1 MKFILNLILLFII
14 TIGISKGQVIYKN
27 ALEAKPFVMFNHGFA
42 DGEFLAYGLGIEY
55 SRSITKKI
63 DASVFIGKGDING
76 WNTNAFALEPD
87 EKSTLG
93 YTQFNF
99 GFDYQIIG
107 NDKLKIYVGLSYM
120 LSQFNIVAMQ
130 IKSGDQIVYRQIS
143 QKNLTNYLAHIK
155 MDNKLGTN
163 TYWTTQ
169 FSYQPYFIDA
179 NEVLM
184 LRTGIGFR
192 F

>member
-1 MKFILNLILLFII
+1 MKSGLITILLLCI
-14 TIGISKGQVIYKN
+14 TIGLTKGQEIYKN

-42 DGEFLAYGLGIEY
+42 NGEFLAYGLGIEY
-55 SRSITKKI
+55 SRSITKKVN
-63 DASVFIGKGDING
+63 ASLFLGKGDNNG
-76 WNTNAFALEPD
+76 WNANAFALEPD
-87 EKSTLG
+87 EKSSLG

-99 GFDYQIIG
+99 GIDYQIIG
-107 NDKLKIYVGLSYM
+107 NDKLKIYGGLSYM
-120 LSQFNIVAMQ
+120 LSQFNIVSMQ
-130 IKSGDQIVYRQIS
+130 IWSGDQIVYRQVSRI
-143 QKNLTNYLAHIK
+143 NLTNYLAHIK
-155 MDNKLGTN
+155 MENKLGTN